1 MMQTRRDFILGAAG
15 AAGAMA
21 SGCAGLGKVANRRL
35 LPPRMMWAY
44 LAQLGMKLWERR
56 KHYTDLKL
64 DESMWKSLTE
74 RAGEVGVNVFVF
86 DLAEGMVFPSHPEL
100 AVKGSWEPERMKD
113 EIARLK
119 GMGMI
124 AVPKLNF
131 STSHDQWLGKWNR
144 YLSTPEYFEVCSEI
158 IKDVAD
164 VFDES
169 PLFHIGFDEEIY
181 SIQDVNKFEYKR
193 IRSGN
198 VWWNDFLWFVRE
210 VEGHGMRPWIWSDLC
225 WDKPEEF
232 VSRMPRTVLQ
242 SNWYYRTQFDVTKLE
257 GRLKRRIETYRTL
270 DKGWFD
276 QVPCGSTFVCRENFE
291 LTIAHCRNV
300 TKPDRLKGFLMAPW
314 YYGTQEEQREKIM
327 ESLDVM
333 GEAIAKWGRI

>member
-15 AAGAMA
+15 AVGAMA
-21 SGCAGLGKVANRRL
+21 SGCVGLGKVANQRL
-35 LPPRMMWAY
+35 LTPRMMWAY
-44 LAQLGMKLWERR
+44 LAQFGMKLWERR

-86 DLAEGMVFPSHPEL
+86 DLAEGLVFPSHPEL

-144 YLSTPEYFEVCSEI
+144 YLSTPEYFEVCNEI
-158 IKDVAD
+158 IRDVAD

-193 IRSGN
+193 LRSGN

-300 TKPDRLKGFLMAPW
+300 TKSDRLKGFLMAPW
-314 YYGTQEEQREKIM
+314 YYGTQEEQRDKIM

-333 GEAIAKWGRI
+333 GEAIAKWG